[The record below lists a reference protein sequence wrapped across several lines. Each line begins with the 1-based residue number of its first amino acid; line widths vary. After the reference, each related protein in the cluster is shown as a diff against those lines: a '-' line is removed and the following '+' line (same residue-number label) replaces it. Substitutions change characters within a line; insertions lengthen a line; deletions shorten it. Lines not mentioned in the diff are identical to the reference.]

1 MKNKVPH
8 ILVYVPKVDQTWGG
22 IRQYTCTLIALLSTL
37 ENYHFYIL
45 HYSNDPEILRVSS
58 GKKNITILRQ
68 ADINISVTS
77 KVSRKFKNLIG
88 QGISRL
94 LSIKTSAIE
103 VDLLALAIEQYRI
116 DVVHSP
122 YQYLP
127 KASKVKIITTIHDVQ
142 ELHFPEFF
150 TPSQREFRAKE
161 YNSAT
166 KWSSHLIVSYNHV
179 KSDLIRYFQVDS
191 DRISVILLQMDKHWV
206 CQMKDEDIV
215 SLQTLSIPEH
225 FLLYPANSWSHKNH
239 EALIE
244 SVAYTVKE
252 GKPVN
257 VVLTGNFANSHGEYL
272 IQKIADL
279 GLENHIHILGIVDEK
294 TLFTLYKTCV
304 GVVVPTLYEAGSF
317 PLMEAILIGVPV
329 ICSRTTSL
337 PETIGEPEFI
347 FDPKSISDMGDKAI
361 ALFYDSDFAN
371 RSLSNA
377 ISRRD
382 YIVNTKADEK
392 IKSIY
397 EAILSS

>member
-8 ILVYVPKVDQTWGG
+8 ILIYVPKVDQTWGG
-22 IRQYTCTLIALLSTL
+22 IRQYTCTLITLLSTL

-45 HYSNDPEILRVSS
+45 HYSSDPEVLRVSAD
-58 GKKNITILRQ
+58 KKNITIIAQRDIDISIMQKIKRKIKNSITQIVSRLFS
-68 ADINISVTS
+68 INIQPVE
-77 KVSRKFKNLIG
+77 L
-88 QGISRL
+88 
-94 LSIKTSAIE
+94 
-103 VDLLALAIEQYRI
+103 DLLDLAIEQYKI
-116 DVVHSP
+116 DLIHSP

-127 KASKVKIITTIHDVQ
+127 KSSKVKTITTIHDVQ

-150 TPSQREFRAKE
+150 TASQREYRAKE

-166 KWSSHLIVSYNHV
+166 KSSAHLIVSYNHV
-179 KSDLIRYFQVDS
+179 KDDLVKYFQVQPHQV
-191 DRISVILLQMDKHWV
+191 SVILLQMDKHWI

-215 SLQTLSIPEH
+215 SLQALSIPEH

-257 VVLTGNFANSHGEYL
+257 IVFTGNFANPYGEYL

-337 PETIGEPEFI
+337 PETIGDPEFI